1 MIGFKDDK
9 LMSLATAAVLILLS
23 WLFKY
28 LDYRIFSDI
37 LMILSAAVSG
47 YKIIKSAIM
56 SLKFKVVS
64 INLLVSIAAIGAII
78 IGEYWEAAAVTFLFS
93 FGGFLESYTLRKTRD
108 ALKYLVDMSPKI
120 AHVIKEGK
128 IVDVPAE
135 NVMVGDVVAVKTGEK
150 VPVDGKVIKGD
161 ASINQAAITGESMPV
176 DVGIG
181 SLVYSGTINENGY
194 IEVETEKAGEDT
206 TFSKILYLVEEAQG
220 EKAPTQKFI
229 ERFSKY
235 YTPAVII
242 ASIITFVI
250 KRDLMMALTFLVI
263 ACPGALVISTPVS
276 IVSAIGNAARHGVII
291 KGGEYLE
298 SLGKVDIVAFDK
310 TGTLT
315 EGKPVV
321 VDIKSFEI
329 EKEELLKI
337 AKSLEIKSEHPIAKA
352 IVSYAGDEET
362 YEVDK
367 FEVITG
373 QGIKGIINGKV
384 YYAGNRKL
392 MEKSSV
398 KVDDVLNFIEDEQSK
413 GRTPIIV
420 AENDNVIGILSISD
434 KIKSTSVEAVKRL
447 KKTGIKKNVIL
458 TGDNENAARFVK
470 EELGAD
476 EYYAELLPDEKL
488 KKLKMLKTEGSVA
501 MVGDGIN
508 DAPSLAYADIGISM
522 GLSGTDVANDV
533 SNIIL
538 ADDNLNKL
546 AFAVDLSKAA
556 IKNMKQNI
564 YFSVFVVFALL
575 LGVIYGEVFLASGM
589 FIHEASVFV
598 VTLNAMRLLNYKG
611 RV

>member
-9 LMSLATAAVLILLS
+9 LMSLVTAAVLILLS

-28 LDYRIFSDI
+28 LGYRIFSDI

-47 YKIIKSAIM
+47 YKIIKSAVM

-135 NVMVGDVVAVKTGEK
+135 NVMVGDAVAVKTGEK

-242 ASIITFVI
+242 ASLITFII